1 MFNFGRGNAAVAM
14 TDCEEAETVSKPV
27 MQPVGHNGWSQDLIH
42 ALHALEAGEVPAIG
56 DLPADIAA
64 AVDSLSE
71 SLKLRDRSGLSRA
84 VSFSMEASVAMASV
98 SRATGDI
105 REVDQRAQSMSAA
118 IEELDAS
125 IRQISGLSETASG
138 TLRDGVDESG
148 QGLEDVKQSA
158 QQMERISA
166 AYQDISNR
174 VEALDA
180 ASQQISEI
188 LETISAIAG
197 QTNLLA
203 LNATI
208 EAARA
213 GEAGR
218 GFAVVAGEVKALSAQ
233 TEKATGDIRERIERL
248 HGEVVGIVH
257 AVDGSVAAVD
267 KGMSAAGRAA
277 EGVQKGV
284 SYVQESASLVDEIA
298 KLMSEQAQAT
308 SELANGVAGVAQA
321 AHNASGR
328 TEEVIEAVAASERV
342 VEQSFAE
349 YDARTI
355 DDYVLFRAKSDHLI
369 WKKRLAEV
377 LVGREAID
385 PSELADH
392 HACRLGKWYDQVE
405 DASLLGHPAFEALEA
420 PHARV
425 HAEGK
430 EAARC
435 CKAGDKL
442 GAMAAYD
449 RMDKASAEVVKLLDA
464 LLNR

>member
-1 MFNFGRGNAAVAM
+1 MFNFGRGQAAAALIEDEAPAGPASVAQATGW
-14 TDCEEAETVSKPV
+14 TDALLT
-27 MQPVGHNGWSQDLIH
+27 
-42 ALHALEAGEVPAIG
+42 ALHAVELGETPDLSGLPSDIAEAIG
-56 DLPADIAA
+56 GVSA
-64 AVDSLSE
+64 
-71 SLKLRDRSGLSRA
+71 SLKARDRSGLSRA

-105 REVDQRAQSMSAA
+105 RDVDQRAQSMSAA

-125 IRQISGLSETASG
+125 IRQISGLSDTASS
-138 TLRDGVDESG
+138 TLHECVQSSG
-148 QGLEDVKQSA
+148 QGLEDVQQSA
-158 QQMERISA
+158 SQMERISA
-166 AYQDISNR
+166 AYQDISQR
-174 VEALDA
+174 VEALDD

-218 GFAVVAGEVKALSAQ
+218 GFAVVAGEVKALSGQ

-248 HGEVVGIVH
+248 QAEVLGIVH

-277 EGVQKGV
+277 EEVQKGV
-284 SYVQESASLVDEIA
+284 SLVQSGAGLVGEIA
-298 KLMSEQAQAT
+298 KLMNEQSQAT
-308 SELANGVAGVAQA
+308 HELANGVTGVAQA
-321 AHNASGR
+321 AHDASGR
-328 TEEVIEAVAASERV
+328 TEEVIEAVSASERV
-342 VEQSFAE
+342 VEQSFLE
-349 YDARTI
+349 YDTRTI
-355 DDYVLFRAKSDHLI
+355 EDYVLFRAKSDHLL
-369 WKKRLAEV
+369 WKKHLAEM
-377 LVGREAID
+377 LVGRQTVD

-392 HACRLGKWYDQVE
+392 HACRLGKWYDQVS
-405 DASLLGHPAFEALEA
+405 DADLVSHPAFQALET
-420 PHARV
+420 PHAVV

-435 CKAGDKL
+435 CQAGDKA
-442 GAMAAYD
+442 GALEAYA
-449 RMDKASAEVVKLLDA
+449 RMDAASVQVIELLDT
-464 LLNR
+464 LLAR